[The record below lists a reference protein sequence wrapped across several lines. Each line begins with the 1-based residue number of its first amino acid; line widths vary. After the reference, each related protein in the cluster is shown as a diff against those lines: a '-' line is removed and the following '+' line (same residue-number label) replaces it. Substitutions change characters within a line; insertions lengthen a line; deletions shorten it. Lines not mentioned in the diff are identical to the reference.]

1 MSKRYYFLIV
11 FAILGALTAIAYFII
26 PPETKD
32 SKVQLVW
39 TTDPNP
45 QRQPQVALFNKL
57 YPQDNLTIDPDN
69 SGEMKVLVQCSA
81 GMGPDIIGHV
91 GEYSIMKY
99 YSSGVLWDVTEQA
112 KEMGFG
118 PDTLPDS
125 IKSFVMIEGLDEKGN
140 LTKRQYAY
148 PCSVSHQFIIYNKN
162 IFDRYNVPYP
172 PENLR
177 WSQYVE
183 IAKKLTIFKSKDSKT
198 PDIFGGAGVDP
209 VILIWE
215 KGGRILNDYGTR
227 CLLDSKR
234 AIDAMV
240 FLHEL
245 YYKHGIE
252 PTPVQQAGVTSQG
265 GWGNGYIT
273 WFGEGK
279 IAMLWGARYN
289 LIQLRR
295 FIFEQKKM
303 KEKWIK
309 DHPQANRYF
318 GPPVLN
324 LGACLIPRFDY
335 HSRTT
340 RARVRGAGINSHSKK
355 RREALNF
362 LQYLA
367 SPEYSK
373 LINQGADSKPGNK
386 AYVTL
391 EKLMHSNWP
400 EEKQVNEIAIKAVSG
415 SRIFPR
421 SHFVSYSAI
430 NRNLKLVTDKIINDN
445 ERKLTRE
452 QIAREMKTITE
463 NINLEIARSIKR
475 NRKLKKL
482 YKKMLE
488 DGAEPTVMDLKNIK

>member
-1 MSKRYYFLIV
+1 MSKRYYFLLV
-11 FAILGALTAIAYFII
+11 FAILGVLTAIAYFTI
-26 PPETKD
+26 PSEVREG
-32 SKVQLVW
+32 KVQLVW

-57 YPQDNLTIDPDN
+57 YPQDHLTIDPDN

-99 YSSGVLWDVTEQA
+99 YESGVLWDVTEQA
-112 KEMGFG
+112 KLMGFG
-118 PDTLPDS
+118 PDTLSDS
-125 IKSFVMIEGLDEKGN
+125 VKSFVMIEGLDKNGK

-177 WSQYVE
+177 WDQYLQ
-183 IAKKLTIFKSKDSKT
+183 IAKKLTKYKDKKSPT
-198 PDIFGGAGVDP
+198 PSIFGGAGVDP

-215 KGGRILNDYGTR
+215 KGGRILNDSGTR

-234 AIDAMV
+234 AIEAMV

-245 YYKHGIE
+245 YYKHGVE

-279 IAMLWGARYN
+279 VAMLWGARYN
-289 LIQLRR
+289 LIQIRR

-303 KEKWIK
+303 KKQWIK
-309 DHPQANRYF
+309 DNPRSNGYF

-324 LGACLIPRFDY
+324 LGACLIPRFNY
-335 HSRTT
+335 RNRVT
-340 RARVRGAGINSHSKK
+340 RARVRGAGVNSHSPR

-362 LQYLA
+362 LQFLA
-367 SPEYSK
+367 SPEYSQ
-373 LINQGADSKPGNK
+373 LINAGADSKPGNK
-386 AYVTL
+386 AHTTI
-391 EKLMHSNWP
+391 EKLTHPDWP
-400 EEKQVNEIAIKAVSG
+400 EEKQVNEIALKAVSG
-415 SRIFPR
+415 SRMFPR
-421 SHFVSYSAI
+421 SHFVSYAALT
-430 NRNLKLVTDKIINDN
+430 RNLKLVTDKIINDN
-445 ERKLTRE
+445 ERKMTKD
-452 QIAREMKTITE
+452 QIAEEMK
-463 NINLEIARSIKR
+463 
-475 NRKLKKL
+475 
-482 YKKMLE
+482 
-488 DGAEPTVMDLKNIK
+488 